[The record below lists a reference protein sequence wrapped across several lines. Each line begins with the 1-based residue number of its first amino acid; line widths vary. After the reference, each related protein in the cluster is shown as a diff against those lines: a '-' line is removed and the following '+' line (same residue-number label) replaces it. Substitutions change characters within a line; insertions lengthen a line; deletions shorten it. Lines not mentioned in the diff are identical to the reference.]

1 MFGYSGIMISFVFG
15 LFSLAFYQYYGE
27 MEAEELN
34 RLTFVAFMIEGC
46 GEFVG
51 GLAVA
56 LFAHKMKRTVLFN
69 FLNSLLFL
77 DCVVGMW
84 RGFEL
89 RSQWVIQLCA
99 FFVGF
104 ADCFAFSF
112 ALAIGG
118 KWNQDGLSS
127 CSFGQSVTV
136 GIFTSS
142 TSGSASP
149 ACCWSTS
156 PACCSRPPPPSST
169 ASRSRR
175 RPVRSDLLHTISVIV
190 MADK

>member
-77 DCVVGMW
+77 GCVVGMW

-136 GIFTSS
+136 GIFTSLYIWLGFPSVLLVYLACLLLS
-142 TSGSASP
+142 TA
-149 ACCWSTS
+149 AALKYRKQIEAETS
-156 PACCSRPPPPSST
+156 PQ
-169 ASRSRR
+169 
-175 RPVRSDLLHTISVIV
+175 
-190 MADK
+190 